1 MFKRIL
7 LVVALAL
14 AWIGGAGEGVAWNE
28 LGHRLTVKK
37 AIEALPKPIKKFYE
51 QREDYLMDNVKDPA
65 RVEPRLI
72 FEVDRLEAF
81 PFDGIPETRQAAIA
95 KYGADQIEEAGDLP
109 WRLAETYEEL
119 IEAFKNMD
127 IPVIESLSLEI
138 AYYVGE
144 LWVPVNVS
152 KYGDGE
158 PIEQEGLR
166 ERFDSRLLEVY
177 GEKLKV
183 DTPTA
188 IFLDRPAEYAVSI
201 PRKSYVWV
209 DNILLN
215 DYIARRG
222 VASYDRFYYEGLWL
236 RASIIISQML
246 EGLSRDIAS
255 YWYTAWVKAGKPE
268 FPKK

>member
-1 MFKRIL
+1 MVKRIVL
-7 LVVALAL
+7 IVALA
-14 AWIGGAGEGVAWNE
+14 AWIGGAGEGVAWND
-28 LGHRLTVKK
+28 LGHRLTVEK

-51 QREDYLMDNVKDPA
+51 QREDYLMENVKDPA

-72 FEVDRLEAF
+72 FEMDRLEEF
-81 PFDGIPETRQAAIA
+81 PFDGIPVTRQAAIA
-95 KYGADQIEEAGDLP
+95 KYGESAIEEAGDLP
-109 WRLAETYEEL
+109 WKLVETYEKL
-119 IEAFKNMD
+119 VEAYQNMD
-127 IPVIESLSLEI
+127 IPAIESLSLEI

-152 KYGDGE
+152 KYGDGD
-158 PIEQEGLR
+158 PIGQEGLR

-183 DTPTA
+183 ETPAA
-188 IFLDRPAEYAVSI
+188 IYLDRPAEYAVSI
-201 PRKSYVWV
+201 PVKSYVWV

-236 RASIIISQML
+236 RASLIISQML
-246 EGLSRDIAS
+246 EGVSRDIAS

-268 FPKK
+268 LPKK